1 MFNNGISLI
10 VITGATKPG
19 IRDPGPGIG
28 RDWPGPDHHRV
39 TIIISQRQET
49 DESVI
54 AIISKHGNRD
64 PTVPNAKNRDRVPAS
79 PIRSR
84 VL

>member
-10 VITGATKPG
+10 LITGATKPG

-49 DESVI
+49 DKS
-54 AIISKHGNRD
+54 AN
-64 PTVPNAKNRDRVPAS
+64 S
-79 PIRSR
+79 PQ
-84 VL
+84 